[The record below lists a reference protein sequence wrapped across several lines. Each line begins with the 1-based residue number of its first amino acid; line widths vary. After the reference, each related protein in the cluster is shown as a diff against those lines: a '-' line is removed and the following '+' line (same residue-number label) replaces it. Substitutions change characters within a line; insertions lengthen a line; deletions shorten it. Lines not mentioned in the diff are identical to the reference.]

1 MSAQTRWAETVFQ
14 GANERIPYTFDA
26 SLWNITT
33 PTGVTLTVWQVTPSG
48 MTNVSGTV
56 VSGSASV
63 SGSIITLPI
72 IQSLTNNVS
81 YLGRLQFANN
91 SVGTYELLIPI
102 VGQE

>member
-1 MSAQTRWAETVFQ
+1 MTSQSHWAETVYQ
-14 GANERIPYTFDA
+14 GALERIPYTFDA
-26 SLWNITT
+26 ALWNITV
-33 PTGVTLTVWQVTPSG
+33 PTGVTLTVWQVTPG
-48 MTNVSGTV
+48 GLTNVSATV

-63 SGSIITLPI
+63 SGSVITLPI
-72 IQSLTNNVS
+72 IQSLVNNVS